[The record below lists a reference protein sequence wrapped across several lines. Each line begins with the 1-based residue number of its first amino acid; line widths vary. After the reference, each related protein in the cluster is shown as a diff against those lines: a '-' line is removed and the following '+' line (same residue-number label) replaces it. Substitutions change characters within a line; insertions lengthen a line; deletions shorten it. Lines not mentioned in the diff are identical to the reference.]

1 MENDLAWLT
10 EQFYREAA
18 SSSTPFEFQH
28 CLRIWREHP
37 TWDVIRKSW
46 REQHARRPTPQGRDA
61 AKAEKKEKKG
71 KEILDR
77 SPQIKTPPMSMSQDR
92 QDSSAGKWDFM
103 WMREARGV
111 LAMDTTKFTSEQQD
125 VYSKLMTAVRRKLE
139 EQTAPATAN
148 CDIAATKQAKK
159 TLKGAF
165 TPDAQ
170 VLRRYFGKS
179 STGAS
184 SSILCFSTIVFYCCR

>member
-1 MENDLAWLT
+1 MESDLVWLT

-18 SSSTPFEFQH
+18 SSSTPFEFHH

-37 TWDVIRKSW
+37 TWDVIRKQW
-46 REQHARRPTPQGRDA
+46 KEQHARRPTPQGRDA

-77 SPQIKTPPMSMSQDR
+77 NEPIKTPPMSMSQDR
-92 QDSSAGKWDFM
+92 QDSSAAKWDFM
-103 WMREARGV
+103 FMREARGV
-111 LAMDTTKFTSEQQD
+111 LEMNTTKFTTEQQD
-125 VYSKLMTAVRRKLE
+125 LYSKLMKTVVRKLD

-148 CDIAATKQAKK
+148 SGVTSPPPSKQRK

-165 TPDAQ
+165 TPDLQ
-170 VLRRYFGKS
+170 VLRR
-179 STGAS
+179 
-184 SSILCFSTIVFYCCR
+184 